1 MLRRASGQRRGSQH
15 SNLEE
20 LPLVPIMDAFV
31 TLIAFLLM
39 ATSLLAVT
47 LIDTP
52 VPIVSTN
59 PPDNKKPL
67 SLTIR
72 VLEDKLVVE
81 SPFNLISRQEI
92 PRTDTQHNLT
102 KLHDLLLEVK
112 NKFPLEKQIIL
123 MPSPTT
129 KYDDLVQI
137 MDSGRQIRPADPPLY
152 IKNDQGQD
160 VVVTDLFPDVV
171 FGNVL
176 GG

>member
-1 MLRRASGQRRGSQH
+1 MLRRSSGQRRGKIHQH
-15 SNLEE
+15 LEE

-52 VPIVSTN
+52 VPLVSSA

-67 SLTIR
+67 SLTIK
-72 VLEDKLVVE
+72 VQEDRLVVE
-81 SPFNLISRQEI
+81 SPFNLIQRQEI
-92 PRTDTQHNLT
+92 PKTESTHNLT
-102 KLHDLLLEVK
+102 KLHDILLDVK
-112 NKFPLEKQIIL
+112 NKFPHEKQVVL
-123 MPSPTT
+123 MPTPTT

-137 MDSGRQIRPADPPLY
+137 MDAGRQIKPADPPLY
-152 IKNDQGQD
+152 IKNEQGQD
-160 VVVTDLFPDVV
+160 VVVTEMFPDVV
-171 FGNVL
+171 FGNIL